1 MQVSSN
7 TGPSVLH
14 SIPFPTGPP
23 NCQSCTTP
31 NQHSRA
37 AEPSCKTRS
46 ERRRQKKS
54 HCGSLQ
60 LQSSPCPC
68 PHTSAATRGVV
79 TDLPSHPS
87 ACSVEMRPAVLSA
100 WSPSRTQPRLLRP
113 RWKTREGQQDGAAG
127 LWCPGRQPEQGR
139 GQKPRST
146 GPPAPLSAP
155 AQQGRRQQHISAL
168 HNSTAHRE
176 NWLTHSTR
184 TDGMHPHSE
193 KLV

>member
-1 MQVSSN
+1 MGVKNPLQHHYFSGCRRNLRFHLGNSRNHCFVRINLIVLQVSSN

-37 AEPSCKTRS
+37 TEPSCKTRS
-46 ERRRQKKS
+46 ERGWQKKS

-79 TDLPSHPS
+79 TGSPSHLS
-87 ACSVEMRPAVLSA
+87 ACSVEMRPAVPSA

-113 RWKTREGQQDGAAG
+113 HWKTREGQQDGAAG
-127 LWCPGRQPEQGR
+127 LWSLRRQPE
-139 GQKPRST
+139 
-146 GPPAPLSAP
+146 
-155 AQQGRRQQHISAL
+155 
-168 HNSTAHRE
+168 
-176 NWLTHSTR
+176 
-184 TDGMHPHSE
+184 
-193 KLV
+193 